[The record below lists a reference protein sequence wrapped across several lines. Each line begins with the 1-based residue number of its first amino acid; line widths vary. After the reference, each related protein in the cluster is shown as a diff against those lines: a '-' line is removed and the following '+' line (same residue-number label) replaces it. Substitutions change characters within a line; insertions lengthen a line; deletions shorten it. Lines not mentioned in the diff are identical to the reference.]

1 MTWSQLFQEYGIWGA
16 FWGLSMG
23 VMLFVLSKLVSLG
36 RLERGIEAVDHR
48 LTQVELRLVEKIDA
62 SDRQLS
68 DKMDALDQRLN
79 DKMDAL
85 DQRLTT
91 HSAHLHEQL
100 STWATQFEKRLDR
113 VESRLEGLEGKLD
126 QLLAK

>member
-1 MTWSQLFQEYGIWGA
+1 MTWSQPFQEYGIWGA

-36 RLERGIEAVDHR
+36 RLERGIEAVDQR
-48 LTQVELRLVEKIDA
+48 LTQVELRLVEKMDA

-68 DKMDALDQRLN
+68 DKI
-79 DKMDAL
+79 DAL

-91 HSAHLHEQL
+91 HSAYLHEQL
-100 STWATQFEKRLDR
+100 STWATQFDKRLDR
-113 VESRLEGLEGKLD
+113 VESRFDRLEGKLD

>member
-1 MTWSQLFQEYGIWGA
+1 MTWSQLFQEYGIWGS

-48 LTQVELRLVEKIDA
+48 LT
-62 SDRQLS
+62 
-68 DKMDALDQRLN
+68 
-79 DKMDAL
+79 
-85 DQRLTT
+85 T

-100 STWATQFEKRLDR
+100 STWATQFDKRLDR
-113 VESRLEGLEGKLD
+113 VGSCLEGLEGKLD